1 MQLVCTDWNE
11 APSLDEQNRVL
22 LITHY
27 LDYLHTLESPT
38 SLCKLEDI
46 KGVYQ
51 HLGIPLALE
60 KMEGPSQSLTF

>member
-1 MQLVCTDWNE
+1 MQPVCVDWNE
-11 APSLDEQNRVL
+11 TPSLDEQNRVL

-27 LDYLHTLESPT
+27 LDYLHTLESPNC
-38 SLCKLEDI
+38 LCNLEAI

-60 KMEGPSQSLTF
+60 KMEGLSQSLTF